1 VHLRV
6 IVVGK
11 KDYAKQKK
19 GLQSKGINETNS
31 ILIALGGA

>member
-1 VHLRV
+1 LWLE
-6 IVVGK
+6 K

-19 GLQSKGINETNS
+19 GLQSKGINKPNS